1 MRIVTRVWL
10 AAAVFGAQASL
21 AQQMPAADRTRIEDS
36 VRVFLTRYIAAY
48 ESRDIKAVMAL
59 YPAGGPVASA
69 NDGRMTTSRDSIEA
83 GIGRFLSGMREIV
96 FGNDPPIVT
105 ALDSRTAVVTLA
117 FHGTGT
123 WNDGRAFST
132 TGSWTAVLAERDG
145 RFAIIQEQESHPRP
159 PTPAR

>member
-1 MRIVTRVWL
+1 MRTVTRVWL
-10 AAAVFGAQASL
+10 AVAVFGTRTVLGQE
-21 AQQMPAADRTRIEDS
+21 MPAAERTRVEDS

-48 ESRDIKAVMAL
+48 ESRDIRSVMAL
-59 YPAGGPVASA
+59 YPTSGPVASA
-69 NDGRMTTSRDSIEA
+69 NDGRVTTSRDSIEA
-83 GIGRFLSGMREIV
+83 GIGRFLKGMREIA

-105 ALDSRTAVVTLA
+105 ALDSRSAVVTLA

-145 RFAIIQEQESHPRP
+145 RFTIIQEQESHPRP